1 MGGLTVTVTA
11 TIPDLQSSIA
21 VETCTL
27 CPDLKLCEYGSS
39 LNDLTYHHMRHIF
52 YRFRNFH
59 EILKPSKHIRIDECA
74 CNLVSYSAFV
84 LGL

>member
-11 TIPDLQSSIA
+11 TIPDLQSFIA

-39 LNDLTYHHMRHIF
+39 LNNLTYQHTRHILN
-52 YRFRNFH
+52 FRD
-59 EILKPSKHIRIDECA
+59 ILKQSKHIRIDECS
-74 CNLVSYSAFV
+74 CNLVSYSALL